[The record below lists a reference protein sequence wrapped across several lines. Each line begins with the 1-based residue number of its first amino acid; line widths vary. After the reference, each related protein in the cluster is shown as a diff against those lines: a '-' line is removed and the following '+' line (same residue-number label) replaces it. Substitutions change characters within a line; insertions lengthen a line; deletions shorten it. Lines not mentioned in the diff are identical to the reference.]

1 LKIIKAE
8 IVGIHL
14 PLKTPFIISYGTYD
28 YMPSVIV
35 KLETDD
41 GLIGYGEAV
50 PDEHVT
56 GETFFSTIEVLK
68 HQLLPAIMGESP
80 FAIERI
86 HDIMESRIHA
96 NPAAKAAIDIACY
109 DLMGKYTGKPV
120 YDLIGGKYHDQL
132 TFAKVLSIE
141 DPEIMSEK
149 AKQAI
154 ALGYSSLK
162 LKVGFDLF
170 TDLERV
176 KAVRKAVGY
185 EIPIRVD
192 VNQGWQDYSTA
203 AGALP
208 LLEPLRISWLEQP
221 IKMGDFDGLSELR
234 KKTVIPIMADESVHN
249 GSHLNEIIKKNAADK
264 INIKLMKTGG
274 IYPAIHMA
282 KTAEYAGI
290 SCQVGSMVESSIG
303 SAAGYHTAIARKNIT
318 STELT
323 GPLLFS
329 KDIGNLEYRIPFVHL
344 SDKPGLGI
352 DVNEETLQELTIKKE
367 TVQLETFSS

>member
-1 LKIIKAE
+1 MKIIKAD

-14 PLKTPFIISYGTYD
+14 PLKTPFIISYETYD

-35 KLETDD
+35 KLETDG

-56 GETFFSTIEVLK
+56 GESFFSAIEILK

-86 HDIMESRIHA
+86 HHIMDSRIHA

-109 DLMGKYTGKPV
+109 DLMGKYSDKPV
-120 YDLIGGKYHDQL
+120 YELIGGKFHNEL

-141 DPEIMSEK
+141 EPEIMAEK
-149 AKQAI
+149 AKQAV
-154 ALGYSSLK
+154 AQGYSSLK
-162 LKVGFDLF
+162 LKVGFNLYM
-170 TDLERV
+170 DLERV
-176 KAVRKAVGY
+176 KAVRNAVGF
-185 EIPIRVD
+185 EVPIRVD
-192 VNQGWQDYSTA
+192 VNQGWKDYSTA
-203 AGALP
+203 AQALP

-221 IKMGDFDGLSELR
+221 IKMGDIDGLAELR
-234 KKTVIPIMADESVHN
+234 KKTIIPIMADESVHN
-249 GSHLNEIIKKNAADK
+249 GAHLHEIIKKNAADK
-264 INIKLMKTGG
+264 INIKLMKSGG

-303 SAAGYHTAIARKNIT
+303 SAAGYHTAMARKNIT

-329 KDIGNLEYRIPFVHL
+329 KEIGNLEYRIPFVHL
-344 SDKPGLGI
+344 SGKPGLGV
-352 DVNEETLQELTIKKE
+352 DVQEDALQELTVKQE
-367 TVQLETFSS
+367 TVQLLA